1 MQCVGKAMCR
11 FAISKVSA
19 TAKPELVF
27 EDVDIHEVQEALHLK
42 ASESDELEVMQIGTL
57 QEIQA
62 RMLFQKRR
70 TKSLEKEQELLNF
83 LAHYDFSDDVNMP
96 RVVKNGCFLSK
107 PQKVYPVHMAAAAGD
122 HKILRLLLRAGAD
135 PKQKTSKGADALEIA
150 QYANRRGSHDQVVA
164 LLTTEVKL
172 LSAREALN
180 LKATMPRHPLV
191 HSEVDSRKVWVGSS
205 SSSSCSCTGVKEK
218 LPLSRD
224 RRIEML

>member
-1 MQCVGKAMCR
+1 
-11 FAISKVSA
+11 
-19 TAKPELVF
+19 
-27 EDVDIHEVQEALHLK
+27 
-42 ASESDELEVMQIGTL
+42 MQIGTL

-180 LKATMPRHPLV
+180 LK
-191 HSEVDSRKVWVGSS
+191 VDSRKVWVGSS